1 MRRRSPARHRSRRA
15 PQRPSSAARS
25 QYAKNGLASDSVT
38 ATNATFKVTDDSVTV
53 TTSRNVDTF
62 FTTIFGLDSVTE
74 TATAR
79 ATVQS
84 FTTINGVNAMPWG
97 VLQGTYVPGQP
108 YSIYTKTSSNANNG
122 ALSLP
127 YVAGANCPVPNG
139 ANVYQDEI
147 TGDQPVCPISL
158 GESLDTKTGD
168 NSGPT
173 AQGLNTR
180 ITNWQPVDQI
190 VQFNDDGTDT
200 LLESDSPQLVLIPV
214 LTNPT
219 GQSVWPNGS
228 SSPMT
233 VVGFAYF
240 VITGCGDPDHPTY
253 CRNSDGKQVNGVFVT
268 LDSADSTGTSG
279 TYDPTNNTAYTA
291 ALTQ

>member
-1 MRRRSPARHRSRRA
+1 MRRTGCRRTPSQSPT
-15 PQRPSSAARS
+15 RPTKS
-25 QYAKNGLASDSVT
+25 
-38 ATNATFKVTDDSVTV
+38 TDDSVTV
-53 TTSRNVDTF
+53 TATRNVDTF

-74 TATAR
+74 TATAQ
-79 ATVQS
+79 ATVES

-108 YSIYTKTSSNANNG
+108 YSIYTKTTANADNG

-127 YVAGANCPVPNG
+127 YVAGQLSDPQRRKRLPGRDHRRSAGVSDH
-139 ANVYQDEI
+139 AR
-147 TGDQPVCPISL
+147 GDAQ
-158 GESLDTKTGD
+158 TKPGD

-180 ITNWQPVDQI
+180 ITNWQTADQI
-190 VQFNDDGTDT
+190 VDFTT
-200 LLESDSPQLVLIPV
+200 TPATVKESDSPQLVLIPV
-214 LTNPT
+214 LTNPS
-219 GQSVWPNGS
+219 GQSVWPNGT

-240 VITGCGDPDHPTY
+240 VITSCGDTDRPSY
-253 CRNSDGKQVNGVFVT
+253 CRNSDGKQVNGVFVA

-279 TYDPTNNTAYTA
+279 AYDPNNNTAYTT